1 MPRAGLEPARSI
13 EVREILSLLCLP
25 IPPPRHTHFYLPV
38 LQRNLTLKNCKS
50 QVKLKIHIEYKN
62 VLICPFYLAFSI
74 LNHLK

>member
-1 MPRAGLEPARSI
+1 
-13 EVREILSLLCLP
+13 
-25 IPPPRHTHFYLPV
+25 